1 MINTNPLFHLE
12 AEVAT
17 PQISPGSPLGER
29 RFIPVTGGT
38 FTGERLNGK
47 LLSGGSDCQ
56 LVRADGVADLDVRV
70 TLQCDDDTIIFMKG
84 LGLRHGPK
92 EVLDRL
98 AKGEA
103 VDRSEYYFRETMMF
117 EASAGTYEWMNK
129 IIAIG
134 IGERQRDLVVID
146 AFELL

>member
-1 MINTNPLFHLE
+1 MIDTKPLFHLE

-17 PQISPGSPLGER
+17 PQISPQSPLGER
-29 RFIPVTGGT
+29 RFIPVTGGA
-38 FTGERLNGK
+38 FSGERLNGK

-56 LVRADGVADLDVRV
+56 LIRADGVADLDIRV
-70 TLQCDDDTIIFMKG
+70 TLQCDDETIIFMKG
-84 LGLRHGPK
+84 LGMRHGPN
-92 EVLDRL
+92 EVLERI

-117 EASAGTYEWMNK
+117 EAPTGKHEWLNR

-134 IGERQRDLVVID
+134 VGERQRDVVIID